1 MALTH
6 ITNLAESFAKQL
18 VGQEKN
24 RLDGVRAAGTA
35 NAAVT
40 TSPTE
45 DRFTPSTQINST
57 LGAAQEVGLFQVSQ
71 FSFIAA
77 LETTQLQAIQN
88 PAPAQVAPVAEANTG
103 AAQPATPVNLNAFT
117 TAATQAAANTAGQI
131 SPVASTQNQIQLF
144 NQALAALGLNNND
157 ILKLDQIAT
166 LVNAFSPTAF
176 TDLINQF
183 RALAQQ
189 AAQLTA
195 ANPHAGTSANFGG
208 YQVEGLSIQF
218 TGVQET
224 LVGGTARTGGQG
236 GGTQLTVASLQI
248 ESVQFTLRNGA
259 GQAVNV
265 LAPQLNTSAASTS
278 QKAQGAAA

>member
-1 MALTH
+1 MALTG
-6 ITNLAESFAKQL
+6 ITNLVESFAKQL

-35 NAAVT
+35 NAAVAT
-40 TSPTE
+40 TPTG

-57 LGAAQEVGLFQVSQ
+57 LGAAQEAGLFQVSQ
-71 FSFIAA
+71 FSFVAA
-77 LETTQLQAIQN
+77 LEITQLQANQN
-88 PAPAQVAPVAEANTG
+88 PAPAQVAPVAEATTA
-103 AAQPATPVNLNAFT
+103 AAQPAIAANLNAFT
-117 TAATQAAANTAGQI
+117 AASTQAAATTAGQAV
-131 SPVASTQNQIQLF
+131 PAASTQNQLQVF

-189 AAQLTA
+189 AAQLSA
-195 ANPHAGTSANFGG
+195 ANARTGTGANSGG
-208 YQVEGLSIQF
+208 YQVAGLSIRF
-218 TGVQET
+218 AGVQEALAT
-224 LVGGTARTGGQG
+224 GAAQGGPQG
-236 GGTQLTVASLQI
+236 GGTQLTVANLQI
-248 ESVQFTLRNGA
+248 ESVQFTLSNGA

-265 LAPQLNTSAASTS
+265 LAPQPNTTAAGTG
-278 QKAQGAAA
+278 QEAQVAAA